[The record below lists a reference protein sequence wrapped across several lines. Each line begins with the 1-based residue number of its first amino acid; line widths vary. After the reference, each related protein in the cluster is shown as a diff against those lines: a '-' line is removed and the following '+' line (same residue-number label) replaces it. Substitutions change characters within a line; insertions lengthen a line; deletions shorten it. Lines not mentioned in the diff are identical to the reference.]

1 MAGSKSQSKAGA
13 KKATAG
19 SPAPK
24 PSAAALKGITTPV
37 KKPGAKDSRDKVF
50 VKGHLSGIVV
60 AYIVDGKHAD
70 REAFKAHDMS
80 ELHNDPDLLAQ
91 LGFNAIVPRKGSD
104 GETPMKQNATS
115 EYNWRQFIALL
126 GEDNNNEEGRRALAN
141 KLIVHLNKNANSDN
155 YRYPRK
161 VRFGGDLT
169 ASPKTACNESMLDA
183 DVVAFIITLYPDND
197 LEDLAEWDDIVSQF
211 FVDVED
217 GKAVMC
223 AASADVDNNDTA

>member
-1 MAGSKSQSKAGA
+1 MIQRLIFLKISQNKFTKDFCIFVSFLLYFEKQNNFSQVQFLTMGGSKSQSKPGA

-24 PSAAALKGITTPV
+24 PSAAALKGISTSV

-91 LGFNAIVPRKGSD
+91 LGFNA
-104 GETPMKQNATS
+104 
-115 EYNWRQFIALL
+115 
-126 GEDNNNEEGRRALAN
+126 
-141 KLIVHLNKNANSDN
+141 LISWLSSSLQA
-155 YRYPRK
+155 
-161 VRFGGDLT
+161 
-169 ASPKTACNESMLDA
+169 
-183 DVVAFIITLYPDND
+183 
-197 LEDLAEWDDIVSQF
+197 
-211 FVDVED
+211 
-217 GKAVMC
+217 
-223 AASADVDNNDTA
+223 

>member
-1 MAGSKSQSKAGA
+1 MGGSKSQSKPGA

-24 PSAAALKGITTPV
+24 PSAAALKGISTPV

-104 GETPMKQNATS
+104 DETPMKQNATS
-115 EYNWRQFIALL
+115 KYNCHQFVVPLL
-126 GEDNNNEEGRRALAN
+126 GEENNNEEGRRVLAN
-141 KLIVHLNKNANSDN
+141 KLIVHLNNNANSEK
-155 YRYPRK
+155 YCYPTNSNHLHSHI
-161 VRFGGDLT
+161 VVVIF
-169 ASPKTACNESMLDA
+169 SPSLKN
-183 DVVAFIITLYPDND
+183 FI
-197 LEDLAEWDDIVSQF
+197 
-211 FVDVED
+211 
-217 GKAVMC
+217 
-223 AASADVDNNDTA
+223 